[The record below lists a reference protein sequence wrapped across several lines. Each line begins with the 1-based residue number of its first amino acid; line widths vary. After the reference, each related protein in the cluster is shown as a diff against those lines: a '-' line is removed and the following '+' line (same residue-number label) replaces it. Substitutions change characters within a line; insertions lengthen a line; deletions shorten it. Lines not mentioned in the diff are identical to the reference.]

1 MNIEEIKKLLFT
13 TEGRIGRKSYI
24 LSALGS
30 SIAGILL
37 IIILGAILGT
47 DSLVFILLAALIYL
61 VLFYAS
67 ICLLVLFYA
76 SICLLIKRLHDRNRS
91 GFFAILSFVPFVNI
105 WIAIE
110 TIFIKGTTG
119 TNEYGEDPLATSD
132 FVQAATTSVEAPTET
147 ATPVES
153 VPEGMA
159 ATTSVEQTLPTE
171 QVK

>member
-47 DSLVFILLAALIYL
+47 DSLVFILLAALIY
-61 VLFYAS
+61 
-67 ICLLVLFYA
+67 LVLFYA

-153 VPEGMA
+153 APEGMA
-159 ATTSVEQTLPTE
+159 ATTLVEQTLPTE